1 MRYHEFLIER
11 VVNLHS
17 TDEKMAYADQV
28 WDMLQRS
35 YKKIGGFKSAGS
47 PEELANDSGYW
58 KLVRRGDKITAL
70 GVYKK
75 SPKTKNFK
83 LIASATETELNP
95 ETGEYKA
102 TPQGLK
108 DYNMV
113 KTADIKTKRSWAE
126 VSGPAEKVMIRS
138 GAIPIS
144 SKYAEFLTG
153 KKILDYNPDG
163 NHYTR
168 LIQGEPHEKIIMGF
182 VNLSPEG
189 KKELIQRGFDINE
202 LPPNI
207 AADI

>member
-1 MRYHEFLIER
+1 MRYREFLIER

-35 YKKIGGFKSAGS
+35 YKKMGGFKSANS
-47 PEELANDSGYW
+47 PEELANEPGYW
-58 KLVRRGDKITAL
+58 KVVRRGDKITAL

-75 SPKTKNFK
+75 SAKTKNFK
-83 LIASATETELNP
+83 MIASATETELNP

-113 KTADIKTKRSWAE
+113 KSADIKMNRSWAE
-126 VSGPAEKVMIRS
+126 VSGPAEKIMLRS
-138 GAIPIS
+138 GAKPIEN
-144 SKYAEFLTG
+144 KYAEFLTG
-153 KKILDYNPDG
+153 KKMVDFNPDG
-163 NHYTR
+163 YHYTR
-168 LIQGEPHEKIIMGF
+168 LIQGEPHEKVIVGF
-182 VNLSPEG
+182 INLSAKGAEELSSQGVNL
-189 KKELIQRGFDINE
+189 KE

-207 AADI
+207 KFDK

>member
-35 YKKIGGFKSAGS
+35 YKKAGGFKSAGS
-47 PEELANDSGYW
+47 PEELANEPGYW
-58 KLVRRGDKITAL
+58 KLVHRGDKITAL

-75 SPKTKNFK
+75 SSRTKNFK
-83 LIASATETELNP
+83 MIASATETELNP

-108 DYNMV
+108 DYHMV
-113 KTADIKTKRSWAE
+113 KSSDIKTKRSWAE
-126 VSGPAEKVMIRS
+126 VSGASEKIMLRS
-138 GAIPIS
+138 GATPIS
-144 SKYAEFLTG
+144 NKYAEFLTG
-153 KKILDYNPDG
+153 KKIVDFNPDG
-163 NHYTR
+163 YHYTR
-168 LIQGEPHEKIIMGF
+168 LIQGEPHEKIMVGF
-182 VNLSPEG
+182 IDLSPEG
-189 KKELIQRGFDINE
+189 AEELSNRGVSLKE

-207 AADI
+207 KFDK